1 MRQSR
6 YRACGLALTLGLT
19 APMVGA
25 AQTASADPP
34 DPGGATFLLVPVGA
48 RAAALGQ
55 AAMADGGTSESVFW
69 NPAGLAWMERGEV
82 GVHHARTFV
91 SDNTAVSAAFV
102 SHAAGVFALTA
113 YLVDFGSQEVVNFP
127 APGGP
132 VTGRI
137 SPKNIELLASYGLRV
152 IGGLAVGV
160 NYKLIQFRQDCS
172 GDCGFFPT
180 TVGTTHGIDVG
191 VQYGFGA
198 GRPLVIG
205 AAVQHVG
212 FRLQLE
218 NREQADPLPTRMQI
232 GVAYRLRLPNPAPD
246 TEPLDARFLVDLVN
260 EWGQVASPD
269 VSVGVELGYGD
280 LIRLRTGYASINQL
294 FVENDAE
301 TGARGPSVGIG
312 VRLGRVSV
320 DFSRIFFD
328 NANFDE
334 PVYIGIRADF

>member
-1 MRQSR
+1 MRRSR
-6 YRACGLALTLGLT
+6 CKVAALALAFGLGGP
-19 APMVGA
+19 AAVV
-25 AQTASADPP
+25 AQTTEDAPP
-34 DPGGATFLLVPVGA
+34 DPGGATFLLVPVGGK
-48 RAAALGQ
+48 AAALGQ
-55 AAMADGGTSESVFW
+55 AAMADGGTSEAVFW
-69 NPAGLAWMERGEV
+69 NPAGLAWMEGGEV

-102 SHAAGVFALTA
+102 SPTAGVFALTA

-127 APGGP
+127 FPGGP

-137 SPKNIELLASYGLRV
+137 SPKNIELLASYALRV
-152 IGGLAVGV
+152 IGGFTFGV

-172 GDCGFFPT
+172 GDCGFFPSA
-180 TVGTTHGIDVG
+180 VGTTHGMDVG

-198 GRPLVIG
+198 DRPLTIG
-205 AAVQHVG
+205 AAIQHVG
-212 FRLQLE
+212 FRLQIE
-218 NREQADPLPTRMQI
+218 NREQADPLPTRVQV
-232 GVAYRLRLPNPAPD
+232 GAAYRLRLPSPAPD
-246 TEPLDARFLVDLVN
+246 AEPLDARFLVDVEN
-260 EWGQVASPD
+260 EWGQILGPD
-269 VSVGVELGYGD
+269 VSVGIELGYGE
-280 LIRLRTGYASINQL
+280 LVRLRTGYASINQL
-294 FVENDAE
+294 FEENNAE